1 MSHQLTFADSEFST
15 KRRQTRKEIF
25 LSRMEQ
31 ILPWQNMVE
40 VIEPFYPKA
49 GNGRRPYPLETM
61 LRIHCM
67 QHWYN
72 LSDGAMED
80 ALYEIASMRLF
91 ARLSLDSALPDRTT
105 IMNFRHLLEQH
116 QLARQLFKTIN
127 RWLAEA
133 GVMMTQ
139 GTLVD
144 ATIIEAPSSTKN
156 KEQQRDPE
164 MHQTKKG
171 NQWHFG
177 MKAHIIFIRSASQ
190 RDIMS
195 HQLTFADS
203 EFSTKRRQTRKEI
216 FLSRM
221 EQILPWQNMVEVI
234 EPFYPKAGNGRRP
247 YPLETMLRI
256 HCMQH
261 WYNLSDGAMEDALYE
276 IASMRLFARL
286 SLDSA
291 LPDRTT
297 IMNFRHL
304 LEQHQLARQL
314 FKTINRWLAEA
325 GVMMTQGTLVDAT
338 IIEAPSSTKNK
349 EQQRDPEMHQTKKGN
364 QWHFGMKAHIG
375 VDAKSGLTHSLVTTA
390 ANEHDLNQLGN
401 LLHGEEQFVSADAG
415 YQGAPQ
421 REELAEVDVDWL
433 IAERPGKVKTLKQHP
448 RKNKTAINIEY
459 MKASIR
465 ARVEHP
471 FRIIKRQFGF
481 VKARYKGLLKNDNQL
496 AMLFTLANLFRV
508 DQMIRQWE
516 RSQ

>member
-1 MSHQLTFADSEFST
+1 MSYQLTFADSEFSS

-80 ALYEIASMRLF
+80 ALYEIGSMRLF

-156 KEQQRDPE
+156 K
-164 MHQTKKG
+164 
-171 NQWHFG
+171 
-177 MKAHIIFIRSASQ
+177 
-190 RDIMS
+190 
-195 HQLTFADS
+195 
-203 EFSTKRRQTRKEI
+203 
-216 FLSRM
+216 
-221 EQILPWQNMVEVI
+221 
-234 EPFYPKAGNGRRP
+234 
-247 YPLETMLRI
+247 
-256 HCMQH
+256 
-261 WYNLSDGAMEDALYE
+261 
-276 IASMRLFARL
+276 
-286 SLDSA
+286 
-291 LPDRTT
+291 
-297 IMNFRHL
+297 
-304 LEQHQLARQL
+304 
-314 FKTINRWLAEA
+314 
-325 GVMMTQGTLVDAT
+325 
-338 IIEAPSSTKNK
+338 
-349 EQQRDPEMHQTKKGN
+349 
-364 QWHFGMKAHIG
+364 
-375 VDAKSGLTHSLVTTA
+375 
-390 ANEHDLNQLGN
+390 
-401 LLHGEEQFVSADAG
+401 
-415 YQGAPQ
+415 
-421 REELAEVDVDWL
+421 
-433 IAERPGKVKTLKQHP
+433 
-448 RKNKTAINIEY
+448 TAINIEY

-465 ARVEHP
+465 AKVEHP

-496 AMLFTLANLFRV
+496 AMLFTLANLFRA

-516 RSQ
+516 RSH